1 MYRKFG
7 KRWTSPQTK
16 AAPAEA
22 TANTR
27 VPEVEQG
34 ATPEDKEL
42 QQREYK
48 TWSLTQHLVLTVFNV
63 YVKTQVS
70 WNDGQEIKPS
80 TKH

>member
-7 KRWTSPQTK
+7 KRWTFPQTE

-22 TANTR
+22 AANTR

-34 ATPEDKEL
+34 ATLEDKEL

-48 TWSLTQHLVLTVFNV
+48 TWSLMRHLVLTVFNV
-63 YVKTQVS
+63 YIKTQVS
-70 WNDGQEIKPS
+70 
-80 TKH
+80 